1 MRFLPILFVACLFSP
16 WSVQGTASLPTEQEV
31 ATLFAV
37 ASNDVLTL
45 HRSLPPVLSRI
56 LNLRK
61 CADTN
66 RVRAIE
72 LDLARKVLS
81 LSVATNATLGFDRTL
96 SMSEDLAFWVIGSYG
111 DRRFRPEYAMMI
123 AENLGRYPKFTT
135 NDLMSVVRAAQQ
147 SDIKNH
153 RVVQL
158 SPGHRYPS
166 VRPAVANYRRL
177 VRFNQDI
184 GYYRRGFA
192 EWFAESVNDYRNT
205 LPPAAAVS
213 FTNDFIR
220 AAKLTPEEI
229 KVWFPPQGTNDFLNA
244 RE

>member
-1 MRFLPILFVACLFSP
+1 MRSFLILMTICVICSCLAKGETPF
-16 WSVQGTASLPTEQEV
+16 PTTRQVEALFEQS
-31 ATLFAV
+31 
-37 ASNDVLTL
+37 SNDMRRLSKT
-45 HRSLPPVLSRI
+45 LPPLINS
-56 LNLRK
+56 LQALRYQTDSK
-61 CADTN
+61 LVCIVD
-66 RVRAIE
+66 
-72 LDLARKVLS
+72 LDLAQRVLAI
-81 LSVATNATLGFDRTL
+81 SVPTNAPQGFNQALTEARQMAYL
-96 SMSEDLAFWVIGSYG
+96 VIGSAG
-111 DRRFRPEYAMMI
+111 DKRFHPEYAMMI
-123 AENLGRYPKFTT
+123 ANNLGRYSKFAT
-135 NDLMSVVRAAQQ
+135 NDLMTVIRAAQQ
-147 SDIKNH
+147 SDIDNH
-153 RVVQL
+153 RVMN
-158 SPGHRYPS
+158 SPFCRYPS

-244 RE
+244 GE